1 MAGAKV
7 RLPTRGPTPD
17 QIADRERWEAMTS
30 ASLSSVQ
37 AAAEKWRTGLAA
49 FVTIITGG
57 LLIKGPQAASD
68 LTTGWRI
75 VITLLAGAGLA
86 LAVVGL
92 WLALQAAAGAP
103 GSVSYPD
110 IVRRFGGVRQFEV
123 ACARRASDTLR
134 RAKVIMACSLSLLA
148 LAIFAWW
155 WAPARPA
162 PEPRLQISVGGSTV
176 CGKLL
181 SADGQHFR
189 LQVDGEASPR
199 TIPFNRV
206 ENVRVGPS
214 C

>member
-7 RLPTRGPTPD
+7 RLPTRAPTPD
-17 QIADRERWEAMTS
+17 QIADRERWEAITS

-49 FVTIITGG
+49 FVTLITGG

-75 VITLLAGAGLA
+75 VITLLAGPGLA

-123 ACARRASDTLR
+123 ACARRASEALR
-134 RAKVIMACSLSLLA
+134 WAKVTMACSLSLLA

-162 PEPRLQISVGGSTV
+162 PVPRLQITVGGSTV

-181 SADGQHFR
+181 SADGQQFR
-189 LQVDGEASPR
+189 LQVDGEAGPR
-199 TIPFNRV
+199 TIPFNSV
-206 ENVRVGPS
+206 ENVRVSPS

>member
-7 RLPTRGPTPD
+7 RLPAGAPTPD

-49 FVTIITGG
+49 FVTLITGG

-75 VITLLAGAGLA
+75 VITLLTGAGLA
-86 LAVVGL
+86 LTVAGL
-92 WLALQAAAGAP
+92 WLALRAAAGAP

-123 ACARRASDTLR
+123 ACARRASDALR
-134 RAKVIMACSLSLLA
+134 RAKLIMACSLSLLA

-155 WAPARPA
+155 WAPSRPA
-162 PEPRLQISVGGSTV
+162 PAPRLQISVGGSTV
-176 CGKLL
+176 CGTLL
-181 SADGQHFR
+181 SADGQQFR
-189 LQVDGEASPR
+189 VQVDGEAGPR

-206 ENVRVGPS
+206 ENVRVGPF

>member
-7 RLPTRGPTPD
+7 RLPIRGPTPD
-17 QIADRERWEAMTS
+17 QIADRERWEAMAS

-37 AAAEKWRTGLAA
+37 AAAERWRTGLAA
-49 FVTIITGG
+49 FVTLITGG
-57 LLIKGPQAASD
+57 LLIKGPQASD

-92 WLALQAAAGAP
+92 WLALRAAAGAP

-110 IVRRFGGVRQFEV
+110 IVARFGGVRQFEV
-123 ACARRASDTLR
+123 ACARRASDALR

-162 PEPRLQISVGGSTV
+162 PAPRLQISVGGSTV

-181 SADGQHFR
+181 SADGQQFR
-189 LQVDGEASPR
+189 L
-199 TIPFNRV
+199 
-206 ENVRVGPS
+206 
-214 C
+214 

>member
-37 AAAEKWRTGLAA
+37 AAAERWRTGLAA
-49 FVTIITGG
+49 FVTLITGG

-92 WLALQAAAGAP
+92 WLALRAAAGAP

-134 RAKVIMACSLSLLA
+134 WAKVTMACSLSLLA

-155 WAPARPA
+155 WAPARRAPA
-162 PEPRLQISVGGSTV
+162 PRLQISVGGSTV

-181 SADGQHFR
+181 SADGQQFR
-189 LQVDGEASPR
+189 VQVDGEAGPR

>member
-1 MAGAKV
+1 MAGTRV
-7 RLPTRGPTPD
+7 RRPAHGPTPD
-17 QIADRERWEAMTS
+17 QVADRERWEIVVS

-37 AAAEKWRTGLAA
+37 TAAEKWRTGLAA
-49 FVTIITGG
+49 FITLITGG

-75 VITLLAGAGLA
+75 GITVLTGAGLA
-86 LAVVGL
+86 LAVVSL
-92 WLALQAAAGAP
+92 WLALRAAAGAP
-103 GSVSYPD
+103 GAVSYPD

-123 ACARRASDTLR
+123 ACARRASDALR
-134 RAKVIMACSLSLLA
+134 WAKTAMACSLLLLT

-162 PEPRLQISVGGSTV
+162 PVPRLRITVGESDV

-181 SADGQHFR
+181 SADGRQFR
-189 LQVDGEASPR
+189 IQVDGEANPR
-199 TIPFNRV
+199 TIPFDGV
-206 ENVRVGPS
+206 DNVRVGPS

>member
-7 RLPTRGPTPD
+7 RLPPRAPAPD

-37 AAAEKWRTGLAA
+37 AAAEKWRAGLAA
-49 FVTIITGG
+49 FVTLVTGG

-75 VITLLAGAGLA
+75 VLTLLTGAGLA

-92 WLALQAAAGAP
+92 WLALRAAAGAP

-123 ACARRASDTLR
+123 ACARRASDALR
-134 RAKVIMACSLSLLA
+134 WAKVTMACSLSLLL

-155 WAPARPA
+155 WAPTRPA
-162 PEPRLQISVGGSTV
+162 PAPRLQISVGGSPV

-181 SADGQHFR
+181 SADGQQFR
-189 LQVDGEASPR
+189 VQVDGEAGPR

>member
-75 VITLLAGAGLA
+75 VVTLLAGAGLA

-123 ACARRASDTLR
+123 ACARRASDALR
-134 RAKVIMACSLSLLA
+134 RAKVTMACSLSLLA

-155 WAPARPA
+155 WVPARPA
-162 PEPRLQISVGGSTV
+162 PAPRLQVFVVGSTV

-181 SADGQHFR
+181 SADGQQFR
-189 LQVDGEASPR
+189 VQVDGEAGPR